1 MSRSTPPGSDEFEIS
16 VLGPGRG
23 ECVVIHLGRNEWCVV
38 DSFVPH
44 GQSESAAIEYLSS
57 FENGALHNIQLIVA
71 THWHD
76 DHVRGLASILRRV
89 PTAGFACSDALSS
102 PNFRKLVATAVTSM
116 QGEPGAEEFANILG
130 LIDSVSSRRSKPLAS
145 PVWAVE
151 NRQLFYTFGAGRFP
165 VRIIALSPSDLTKR
179 LAMEDFAQQLPKAGD
194 SQTRLTSRN
203 ENHASVAL
211 WIEAGPLRAL
221 LGADLEHTANPRT
234 GWKAVLTCHEG
245 SRPDQLAAFLKVP
258 HHGSKTA
265 EVPEMWTTMLEANPI
280 AVVTSFTPSGLP
292 GKADLRRLDKR
303 TTRLY
308 QTTLG
313 TGKPP
318 SRDPSVER
326 MMKQVVKDRQ
336 VVSGKSG
343 HVRVRWPIGGN
354 AMAPAIEV
362 FNGAEKYQSARRGG
376 N

>member
-1 MSRSTPPGSDEFEIS
+1 VSRSTPPGSQEFEIS
-16 VLGPGRG
+16 ILGPGRG
-23 ECVVIHLGRNEWCVV
+23 ECVVIHLGSNEWCVV

-57 FENGALHNIQLIVA
+57 FENGALQNIRLIVA

-89 PTAGFACSDALSS
+89 PTAAFACSDALSS
-102 PNFRKLVATAVTSM
+102 PNFRKLVAAAVTGI
-116 QGEPGAEEFANILG
+116 QGQPGTEEFASILG
-130 LIDSVSSRRSKPLAS
+130 LIDSISSRKSTPLAS
-145 PVWAVE
+145 PIWAVE
-151 NRQLFYTFGAGRFP
+151 NRQLLCMRGDSRFP
-165 VRIIALSPSDLTKR
+165 VRIIALSPSDVTKR
-179 LAMEDFAQQLPKAGD
+179 LAMENFAQLLPKAGD
-194 SQTRLTSRN
+194 SQTRLTVRN

-211 WIEAGPLRAL
+211 WIEAGPLTAL
-221 LGADLEHTANPRT
+221 LGADLEHTENPRT
-234 GWKAVLTCHEG
+234 GWKAVLACHEG
-245 SRPDQLAAFLKVP
+245 SRADQLAAFLKVP

-265 EVPEMWTTMLEANPI
+265 DVSEMWTRMLEANPI

-292 GKADLRRLDKR
+292 RKADLRRLDKR
-303 TTRLY
+303 TTMLY
-308 QTTLG
+308 LTTLG

-343 HVRVRWPIGGN
+343 HVRVRWPIDGG
-354 AMAPAIEV
+354 AVAPTIEV
-362 FNGAEKYQSARRGG
+362 FNGAEKYRSTQG
-376 N
+376 